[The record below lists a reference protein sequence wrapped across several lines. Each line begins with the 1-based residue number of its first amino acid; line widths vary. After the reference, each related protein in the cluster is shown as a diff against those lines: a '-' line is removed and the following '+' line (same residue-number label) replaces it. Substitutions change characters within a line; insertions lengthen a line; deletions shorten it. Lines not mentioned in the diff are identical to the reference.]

1 MTNNTFRDA
10 VDQLLES
17 KRFRYKQDI
26 AKAMRI
32 TKEDLSRY
40 YNGVHSPSLDK
51 SVEIFGRVGF
61 ELALVERKL

>member
-1 MTNNTFRDA
+1 
-10 VDQLLES
+10 
-17 KRFRYKQDI
+17 
-26 AKAMRI
+26 MRI